1 MMLSKQ
7 QNDRVK
13 KRKRSEVENEVLGT
27 YRKVSPSKTLLD
39 TKQQFVRFYQRR
51 MRTLSSLKLTDDN
64 FRGKTLLDIGGGTG
78 EKDLVY
84 AGFGADVTIIDP
96 NEKSLERATDL
107 FKKHGLK
114 CKTIQKSLF
123 EIKPKMIQNYD
134 VVVCDGVLHHT
145 FNPKKALSIII
156 SNLKQNALV
165 IIGISESHG
174 WFKRN
179 LQKKLIRKLANND
192 EKGIIF
198 YARKYFRDH
207 LDRAIKIGLRDEMS
221 VIYDS
226 YINKHQYP
234 MTLREVCDVFKTNK
248 VRHYS
253 SYPSL
258 EPFYK
263 VDSWSEDTPDLFD
276 YDFYRDYYGI
286 LEKLWMTAVKISLV
300 IFLEF

>member
-1 MMLSKQ
+1 
-7 QNDRVK
+7 
-13 KRKRSEVENEVLGT
+13 
-27 YRKVSPSKTLLD
+27 
-39 TKQQFVRFYQRR
+39 
-51 MRTLSSLKLTDDN
+51 
-64 FRGKTLLDIGGGTG
+64 
-78 EKDLVY
+78 
-84 AGFGADVTIIDP
+84 
-96 NEKSLERATDL
+96 
-107 FKKHGLK
+107 
-114 CKTIQKSLF
+114 
-123 EIKPKMIQNYD
+123 MIQNYD

-286 LEKLWMTAVKISLV
+286 LEKLWMTAGLKISLV